1 MPANYIDIPTLVKEF
16 AAPHSIYWHYLNGH
30 PFFQPDQQGTPQGF
44 DGIIPRPGQITEDI
58 ECEIVGPKQLPPIH
72 PL

>member
-16 AAPHSIYWHYLNGH
+16 TANQSNLPPHYLYWHYINGH
-30 PFFQPDQQGTPQGF
+30 PFFQRDQQGTPQGF

-58 ECEIVGPKQLPPIH
+58 EC
-72 PL
+72 